1 VRDRAD
7 LRLGDGVSVSPLL
20 ARDRMNRRK
29 FTAAL
34 FAAAALPRPE
44 SAHAQPPQRVP
55 VIGFLHPGLSDSGSP
70 VFDALREGLR
80 DVGYVEGQTV
90 KVEARWAR
98 GKPEILSQLAQEL
111 VQLHVDL
118 LVATARP
125 SIEAARAAT
134 TSMPIVAKDLE
145 SDPVASGY
153 VASLA
158 HPGGNLT
165 GLFLDA
171 PTLCGKWLQQ
181 ISDIVPNLT
190 KVAALWD
197 ATTGTYQL
205 DAIRTAAKARSIGLS
220 VMEFR
225 DGAGLET
232 ALERGLTEGPQAV
245 IQFGSP
251 LIRQAGP
258 RIAEILSMR
267 RIPATSQFRTFPD
280 GGGLMSYGPDL
291 IQLFRRIGPYVAKVL
306 HGARPAD
313 LPIERPTKF
322 ELVVN
327 LRAAKALG
335 VTIPHSLLAT
345 ADDAIE

>member
-1 VRDRAD
+1 VRR
-7 LRLGDGVSVSPLL
+7 
-20 ARDRMNRRK
+20 RD
-29 FTAAL
+29 FITL
-34 FAAAALPRPE
+34 VGGAAASWSCAAR
-44 SAHAQPPQRVP
+44 AQPVQKVP
-55 VIGFLHPGLSDSGSP
+55 VIGFLHPGFPESGSP
-70 VFDALREGLR
+70 VFDALGQGLR
-80 DVGYVEGQTV
+80 DVGYVEGETV
-90 KVEARWAR
+90 RVEARWAR
-98 GKPEILSQLAQEL
+98 GRPDSLPQLTQEL
-111 VQLHVDL
+111 IQLHADI

-134 TSMPIVAKDLE
+134 TDLPIVANDLE

-181 ISDIVPNLT
+181 IGDIVPNV
-190 KVAALWD
+190 KKIAVLWD

-205 DAIRTAAKARSIGLS
+205 DAIKAAAKTASIDLL

-225 DGAGLET
+225 DTLGMET
-232 ALERGLTEGPQAV
+232 ALESGLKQEPQAI
-245 IQFGSP
+245 IQLGSP

-258 RIAEILSMR
+258 RIAEVSSSR
-267 RIPATSQFRTFPD
+267 RIPGISQFRTFPD

-291 IQLFRRIGPYVAKVL
+291 INLYRRLGPYIAKIL

-322 ELVVN
+322 ELVIN
-327 LRAAKALG
+327 LKTAKALG
-335 VTIPHSLLAT
+335 MKIPASLLAG
-345 ADDAIE
+345 ADEVIE

>member
-1 VRDRAD
+1 
-7 LRLGDGVSVSPLL
+7 
-20 ARDRMNRRK
+20 MNRRK
-29 FTAAL
+29 FTAL
-34 FAAAALPRPE
+34 LAAVSLVR
-44 SAHAQPPQRVP
+44 STLAQAQQVQRVP
-55 VIGFLHPGLSDSGSP
+55 VIGFLHPGFPDFGSP

-80 DVGYVEGQTV
+80 DVGYIEGKDV
-90 KVEARWAR
+90 KIEARWAR
-98 GKPEILSQLAQEL
+98 GKPEILPRLTEEL
-111 VQLHVDL
+111 IRLRVAV

-134 TSMPIVAKDLE
+134 TDLPIVANDLE

-181 ISDIVPNLT
+181 IGDIVPNVQ
-190 KVAALWD
+190 KIAILWD

-205 DAIRTAAKARSIGLS
+205 DAIRTAAKARSINFV

-225 DGAGLET
+225 DSAGMET
-232 ALERGLTEGPQAV
+232 ALDRGLSQGPQAV
-245 IQFGSP
+245 IQLGSP
-251 LIRQAGP
+251 LTRQAGP
-258 RIAEILSMR
+258 RVAEILSSH
-267 RIPATSQFRTFPD
+267 RIPAISQFRTFPD

-291 IQLFRRIGPYVAKVL
+291 IYLYRRLGSYLSKIL
-306 HGARPAD
+306 RGAHPAD

-327 LRAAKALG
+327 LKSAKALG
-335 VTIPHSLLAT
+335 VTIPASLLAT
-345 ADDAIE
+345 ADEVIE

>member
-1 VRDRAD
+1 VTRRLIAD
-7 LRLGDGVSVSPLL
+7 LLYRPRCGGVP
-20 ARDRMNRRK
+20 RQGDRMNRRK
-29 FTAAL
+29 FIAL
-34 FAAAALPRPE
+34 LAGPAVAR
-44 SAHAQPPQRVP
+44 STVVQAQQIQKVP
-55 VIGFLHPGLSDSGSP
+55 VVGFLHPGFPDSGSP
-70 VFDALREGLR
+70 VFDALREELR
-80 DVGYVEGQTV
+80 DAGYVEGETV

-98 GKPEILSQLAQEL
+98 GRPEILPQLAQEL
-111 VQLHVDL
+111 IQQHADV

-134 TSMPIVAKDLE
+134 TQLPIVANDLE

-181 ISDIVPNLT
+181 ISDIVPHV
-190 KVAALWD
+190 KKIAVLWD

-205 DAIRTAAKARSIGLS
+205 EAFKAVATTASIDFS

-225 DGAGLET
+225 DSSGLEM
-232 ALERGLTEGPQAV
+232 ALESGLKQGPQAV
-245 IQFGSP
+245 IQLGSP
-251 LIRQAGP
+251 LTRQAGR
-258 RIAEILSMR
+258 RIAEILLGR
-267 RIPATSQFRTFPD
+267 RIPGISQFRTFPD

-291 IQLFRRIGPYVAKVL
+291 IHLFRRVGPYVSKIL

-322 ELVVN
+322 ELVIN
-327 LRAAKALG
+327 LKTAKALG
-335 VTIPHSLLAT
+335 LSVPIGLLNA
-345 ADDAIE
+345 ADEVIE